1 VDKHRQEEIL
11 TRLRELRSQGL
22 ERWTQRPGWVVPVLI
37 AVGVHLAIGLLPQPK
52 VPRLAAAANTGDDTG
67 QLVDVTQQLLSQDLA
82 SRQAGAS
89 DLKLP
94 ADTLPPPPP
103 GGAADLAA
111 QVEPLPEP
119 VRDVLPEKV
128 LAEAVTAANQAP
140 ETSTASQ
147 LTSETAMATT
157 IQLPPP
163 RRITPERR
171 RSESPLPAE
180 PSVPA
185 AGAAA
190 LAPTPPPPTPP
201 TAPLQAPPPGT
212 TPSASTPSSDGDTSI
227 GATIA
232 KVDTTSPT
240 PRPADGP
247 SPLARLWAEAR
258 PVSGPSLENM
268 PENAEVRQ
276 SSLDALSS
284 AGPDVQDGASL
295 PLDGA
300 TVQVRVQGPS
310 VYLLRVPGP

>member
-1 VDKHRQEEIL
+1 MDKHRQEEIL
-11 TRLRELRSQGL
+11 ARLRDLRSEGL
-22 ERWTQRPGWVVPVLI
+22 ERWNQRPGWVVPVLI
-37 AVGVHLAIGLLPQPK
+37 AVGVHLGIGLLPQPK
-52 VPRLAAAANTGDDTG
+52 PPRLAAAATAGDDTG

-82 SRQAGAS
+82 SRQASSG

-140 ETSTASQ
+140 EASTASQ
-147 LTSETAMATT
+147 LTSESAMATT

-163 RRITPERR
+163 RRNTPDIRR
-171 RSESPLPAE
+171 VATPTPASASAEAPATASAAGSPTPDAPAT
-180 PSVPA
+180 PATPA
-185 AGAAA
+185 AGAAD
-190 LAPTPPPPTPP
+190 
-201 TAPLQAPPPGT
+201 
-212 TPSASTPSSDGDTSI
+212 ASP

-232 KVDTTSPT
+232 KVDTAT
-240 PRPADGP
+240 PAARPVEGP

-258 PVSGPSLENM
+258 PVAGPSLENV

>member
-1 VDKHRQEEIL
+1 MDKTRQEEIL
-11 TRLRELRSQGL
+11 THLRDLRSEGL

-52 VPRLAAAANTGDDTG
+52 PPKLAASAAAGDDTG

-82 SRQAGAS
+82 SRQATTG

-103 GGAADLAA
+103 GAASDLAA

-140 ETSTASQ
+140 ETSIASQ
-147 LTSETAMATT
+147 LTNETPAATT
-157 IQLPPP
+157 IQLPPS
-163 RRITPERR
+163 R
-171 RSESPLPAE
+171 RSVAE
-180 PSVPA
+180 IRRPA
-185 AGAAA
+185 AGAASTGPA
-190 LAPTPPPPTPP
+190 TPATPPETPATASAPAAATPAAPAAATPP
-201 TAPLQAPPPGT
+201 AA
-212 TPSASTPSSDGDTSI
+212 TPDNTP

-232 KVDTTSPT
+232 KVDTDSAT
-240 PRPADGP
+240 PRPADAP

-258 PVSGPSLENM
+258 PVSGPSIENV
-268 PENAEVRQ
+268 PDNAEVRE

-284 AGPDVQDGASL
+284 AAPEAKDGASL
-295 PLDGA
+295 PLEGS

-310 VYLLRVPGP
+310 VYLLRVPAP

>member
-1 VDKHRQEEIL
+1 MDKHRQEEIL
-11 TRLRELRSQGL
+11 SRLRELRSEGL

-37 AVGVHLAIGLLPQPK
+37 AIGVHLAIGLLPQPK
-52 VPRLAAAANTGDDTG
+52 APRLAAAANAGDDTG

-82 SRQAGAS
+82 SRQATTG

-103 GGAADLAA
+103 GGTADLAA

-140 ETSTASQ
+140 EASTASQ

-163 RRITPERR
+163 RRSTPEVRR
-171 RSESPLPAE
+171 PEPATAAATPAE
-180 PSVPA
+180 PSASAP
-185 AGAAA
+185 GAAA
-190 LAPTPPPPTPP
+190 SAP
-201 TAPLQAPPPGT
+201 TAPTPGT
-212 TPSASTPSSDGDTSI
+212 TPTAGTPAAAGDAAP

-232 KVDTTSPT
+232 KVDTATPA
-240 PRPADGP
+240 PRPAEGP

>member
-11 TRLRELRSQGL
+11 SRLRELRSEGL

-52 VPRLAAAANTGDDTG
+52 APKLAAAASAGDDTG

-82 SRQAGAS
+82 SRQASTS

-140 ETSTASQ
+140 EASSASQ
-147 LTSETAMATT
+147 LTGVTAMATT

-163 RRITPERR
+163 RRSTPEGRR
-171 RSESPLPAE
+171 PEPATAATTPAE
-180 PSVPA
+180 PSAPA
-185 AGAAA
+185 TGAVAS
-190 LAPTPPPPTPP
+190 APTAT
-201 TAPLQAPPPGT
+201 TPGT
-212 TPSASTPSSDGDTSI
+212 TPTAGTPAAAGDAAP

-232 KVDTTSPT
+232 KVDTATPA
-240 PRPADGP
+240 PRPAEGP

>member
-1 VDKHRQEEIL
+1 MDKHRQEEIL
-11 TRLRELRSQGL
+11 ARLRDLRSEGL
-22 ERWTQRPGWVVPVLI
+22 ERWNQRPGWVVPVLI
-37 AVGVHLAIGLLPQPK
+37 AVGVHLGIGLLPQPK
-52 VPRLAAAANTGDDTG
+52 PPRLAAAATAGDDTG

-82 SRQAGAS
+82 SRQASSG

-140 ETSTASQ
+140 EASTASQ
-147 LTSETAMATT
+147 LTSESAMATT

-163 RRITPERR
+163 RRNIPDIRRVAAPTPASASAEAPATA
-171 RSESPLPAE
+171 SAAGSPTPDAPAT
-180 PSVPA
+180 PATPA
-185 AGAAA
+185 AGAAD
-190 LAPTPPPPTPP
+190 
-201 TAPLQAPPPGT
+201 
-212 TPSASTPSSDGDTSI
+212 ASP

-232 KVDTTSPT
+232 KVDTATPA
-240 PRPADGP
+240 PRPVEGP

-258 PVSGPSLENM
+258 PVAGPSLENV

>member
-1 VDKHRQEEIL
+1 VDKHRQEAFL
-11 TRLRELRSQGL
+11 ARLRDLRSEGL
-22 ERWTQRPGWVVPVLI
+22 DRWTQRPGWVVPVLI
-37 AVGVHLAIGLLPQPK
+37 AVGVHLVIGLLPQPK
-52 VPRLAAAANTGDDTG
+52 APRLAASANAGDDTG
-67 QLVDVTQQLLSQDLA
+67 QLIDVTQQLLSQDLA
-82 SRQAGAS
+82 TRSANGT

-103 GGAADLAA
+103 GDGGGLAA

-140 ETSTASQ
+140 EASTASH
-147 LTSETAMATT
+147 LTSVSAMATT

-163 RRITPERR
+163 RRSAPEDRR
-171 RSESPLPAE
+171 ADSPLAPPTAAESGTPASGPAAPA
-180 PSVPA
+180 PSQAVPSATATPA
-185 AGAAA
+185 AGAGDA
-190 LAPTPPPPTPP
+190 TP
-201 TAPLQAPPPGT
+201 G
-212 TPSASTPSSDGDTSI
+212 

-232 KVDTTSPT
+232 KVDTTT
-240 PRPADGP
+240 AAPRDTEGP

-258 PVSGPSLENM
+258 PVAGPSLENV

>member
-1 VDKHRQEEIL
+1 MDKHRQEEL
-11 TRLRELRSQGL
+11 LARLRDLRSEGL
-22 ERWTQRPGWVVPVLI
+22 ERWNQRPGWVVPVLI
-37 AVGVHLAIGLLPQPK
+37 AVGVHLGIGLLPQPK
-52 VPRLAAAANTGDDTG
+52 PPRLAAAATAGDDTG

-82 SRQAGAS
+82 SRQASSG

-140 ETSTASQ
+140 EASTASQ
-147 LTSETAMATT
+147 LTSESAMATT

-163 RRITPERR
+163 RRITPDIRR
-171 RSESPLPAE
+171 VAAPTPASASAEAPATASAAGSPTPDAPAT
-180 PSVPA
+180 PATPA
-185 AGAAA
+185 AGAAD
-190 LAPTPPPPTPP
+190 
-201 TAPLQAPPPGT
+201 
-212 TPSASTPSSDGDTSI
+212 ASP

-232 KVDTTSPT
+232 KVDTATPA
-240 PRPADGP
+240 PRPVEGP

-258 PVSGPSLENM
+258 PVAGPSLENV